1 MLAERVFRGRPR
13 RSSPVRAALAL
24 LLGLAGVLVGIP
36 AAVALDPGA
45 PVRVAV
51 AVPIVVPASTTG
63 IVGADAL
70 AQYTSPLGL
79 LTRQLDSVIDRPV
92 TIAIDPMIIASIRL
106 LGSSAPPSATEW
118 LLRLEGA
125 SNEII
130 ALPYAD
136 SDLTLATQAGTQGV
150 IAPLGFDFAIDPA
163 LFEQT
168 PETTAT
174 PSPAPTPQPDEP
186 LLPTSESLV
195 EWRYTVSDIAWPR
208 ANSVVASDLVAFAN
222 AGYDTTILASGNVT
236 RAGAATSSVTIGDQK
251 VLVSDDAVS
260 SALVAAAGA
269 LTPDD
274 WQAAMSQVYDAVAA
288 AGRVQAGSEGTVF
301 VAFDRTVP
309 ITSARI
315 SETIAALEANV
326 PLIGISEA
334 LDAPSSDA
342 SLIDEPQS
350 PEALASMERLL
361 LAEEGEQRFATIAAD
376 PLALVAQRRL
386 ALLAITANS
395 WASNP
400 TGWTKA
406 MDGFVAASVDI
417 RDSVQLVKSSSLNF
431 FADSAS
437 IPIAVSNSL
446 NQAVTVYVTVHPET
460 ALLAVEDSRVELT
473 IEPNSQGKAEVPVQ
487 AISNG
492 TVRLTVSLSAASGEP
507 IGSSS
512 STKVNVQAGWETP
525 IVLAIAIIVVAVFG
539 IGIVRN
545 ILRRRKPTEATETAP
560 ESTPADD

>member
-36 AAVALDPGA
+36 AAVALEPGA

-63 IVGADAL
+63 LVNADAL
-70 AQYTSPLGL
+70 TQYTSPVGL

-92 TIAIDPMIIASIRL
+92 TIAIDPMIIVSIRL

-118 LLRLEGA
+118 LARLDGA

-136 SDLTLATQAGTQGV
+136 SDLTLATQAGPQGV
-150 IAPLGFDFAIDPA
+150 IGPLGFDFAIDAA

-174 PSPAPTPQPDEP
+174 PSPTPTAAPDEP
-186 LLPTSESLV
+186 VLPTSESLV
-195 EWRYTVSDIAWPR
+195 EWPYTVNDIAWPR
-208 ANSVVASDLVAFAN
+208 ANSVIASDLVAFEN
-222 AGYDTTILASGNVT
+222 AGYDTTILASGNVSREGT
-236 RAGAATSSVTIGDQK
+236 ATSSVTIGDQRI
-251 VLVSDDAVS
+251 LVSDDAVS
-260 SALVAAAGA
+260 SALVAAAKA

-274 WQAAMSQVYDAVAA
+274 WQAAMGQVYEAIAA
-288 AGRVQAGSEGTVF
+288 AGRVQAGSEGTLF

-315 SETIAALEANV
+315 AETLAALEANV
-326 PLIGISEA
+326 PLIGISAA
-334 LDAPSSDA
+334 LNLPPSGA
-342 SLIDEPQS
+342 SLVDEPQAA
-350 PEALASMERLL
+350 EAVAEMSRLL
-361 LAEEGEQRFATIAAD
+361 LAEQGEQRFATIAAD
-376 PLALVAQRRL
+376 PNALIAQRRL
-386 ALLAITANS
+386 ALLAVTANS
-395 WASNP
+395 WPANP
-400 TGWTKA
+400 TGWAKA
-406 MDGFVAASVDI
+406 TDGFVATSVDI
-417 RDSVQLVKSSSLNF
+417 RNSVQLVKSSSLNF

-460 ALLAVEDSRVELT
+460 ALLAVENSRVELT

-507 IGSSS
+507 IGASS

-545 ILRRRKPTEATETAP
+545 ILRRRKPADTPETAT